1 MARSNE
7 LKESIMLLPHGT
19 VIAVIDGRNFRL
31 FRNTGDEA
39 GAELVEIEAPRLDAS
54 NHSAGSH
61 HGSAHH
67 GRGCPCHC
75 RSGMAERRGAGAPHR
90 ATGGGRPPRTIGEM
104 RKHYARPL
112 EKVLLGEVSGD
123 LHDCKGIEILAQL
136 KGK

>member
-1 MARSNE
+1 
-7 LKESIMLLPHGT
+7 MLLPHGT
-19 VIAVIDGRNFRL
+19 VIAVIDARNFRL

-39 GAELVEIEAPRLDAS
+39 SAELVEIEAPRLDAS

-61 HGSAHH
+61 HGSAAT
-67 GRGCPCHC
+67 
-75 RSGMAERRGAGAPHR
+75 MAEDAHAIAAVEWLNNEVQAHR
-90 ATGGGRPPRTIGEM
+90 IAQLVVAAPPRTIGEM

-112 EKVLLGEVSGD
+112 EKVLLGEVSKD